1 MPIPTRPGYTF
12 VGWST
17 QRIGGELVTAETV
30 VTAMED
36 HTLFARWDRVPV
48 TMTVHFVP
56 CGGTVDPAE
65 KTVKS
70 GEAYGDLPASVR
82 DGYEFKGWFTAS
94 LGGSAVTADMVVGRT
109 YTHWLY
115 AQWNPVD
122 MGDGNNPSGE
132 IFSRLT
138 ITTS

>member
-1 MPIPTRPGYTF
+1 
-12 VGWST
+12 
-17 QRIGGELVTAETV
+17 
-30 VTAMED
+30 
-36 HTLFARWDRVPV
+36 
-48 TMTVHFVP
+48 MTVYFVA

-70 GEAYGDLPASVR
+70 GEAYGELPVPVR

-94 LGGSAVTADMVVGRT
+94 LGGSAVTADTVVGRT
-109 YTHWLY
+109 FTHWLY

-122 MGDGNNPSGE
+122 MDNPSGE
-132 IFSRLT
+132 MFSRLT